1 MTLPQL
7 TNPEK
12 LKELHGLFLE
22 EARKYDVLP
31 LDATVATRLVAPRP
45 NITAGRSEFT
55 YTRPMT
61 GIPQGDSP
69 LLLNCSYTI
78 TADIEDTG
86 GRSRRHDLDLRCL
99 AATAS
104 TC

>member
-31 LDATVATRLVAPRP
+31 LDATIATRLLAPRP
-45 NITAGRSEFT
+45 NITASRSEFT

-61 GIPQGDSP
+61 GIP
-69 LLLNCSYTI
+69 
-78 TADIEDTG
+78 TG
-86 GRSRRHDLDLRCL
+86 RFTTVAELFLYHHRRYRRYRR
-99 AATAS
+99 AEPKA
-104 TC
+104 